1 MKTIA
6 IIPARGGS
14 KRIQKKNIK
23 NFAGHPIIYFPIT
36 TALKSGLFDFV
47 FVSTN
52 TAFDL
57 QELKKIMARINNPF
71 FIIFF
76 VFL

>member
-1 MKTIA
+1 MF
-6 IIPARGGS
+6 S
-14 KRIQKKNIK
+14 S
-23 NFAGHPIIYFPIT
+23 FT
-36 TALKSGLFDFV
+36 TFVGV

-57 QELKKIMARINNPF
+57 QELKKIRARINNPF

-76 VFL
+76 GFL